1 MDHAGVMSGPVER
14 RWNRLGPLQW
24 WWVAA
29 AATLVV
35 FLGLGVGWSLWSQS
49 NGLAGAE
56 LVQAH
61 ADAIRTGLAAAAGT
75 GAALALLLAVR
86 RQRSTELALDL
97 QADDLAQKE
106 QVAAANA
113 HDAAERRITDLY
125 AKAVEQLG
133 SDKAPVRL
141 GGLHAL
147 ERLAH
152 GNESHRQTIVDVLC
166 AYLRMPYT
174 PNTRQ
179 IPRHVP
185 DLPEVYGSLRD
196 ISPPAQEPDREEY
209 EQREQERQVRQTAQ
223 RILASHLQ
231 PDRDSTG
238 QPSNPRF
245 WPNIDIDLTGAHLVD
260 FSLGHCEVTTLQC
273 NNTTFAGE
281 SVFRGLVCHLTLI
294 QGAKFIGGPTSDT
307 FMADFRGARFGFDA
321 WFSYTAFA
329 GQPRFHEDEFYSG
342 AHFGG
347 EASFKGAIFNNGARF
362 DGASFEKDVD
372 FTDARVRSSSNTE
385 RNWPDGW
392 VESSQPEPIGE
403 SSAENASQWHKLVQQ

>member
-1 MDHAGVMSGPVER
+1 
-14 RWNRLGPLQW
+14 
-24 WWVAA
+24 
-29 AATLVV
+29 
-35 FLGLGVGWSLWSQS
+35 LWSQS

-56 LVQAH
+56 LVQAR
-61 ADAIRTGLAAAAGT
+61 ADAIRTGLTAAAGT

-106 QVAAANA
+106 EVAAANA

-133 SDKAPVRL
+133 SEKAPVRL

-152 GNESHRQTIVDVLC
+152 DNESHRQTIVDVLC

-185 DLPEVYGSLRD
+185 DLPDVYGSSRD
-196 ISPPAQEPDREEY
+196 FPQPAQDSDREES
-209 EQREQERQVRQTAQ
+209 EQREQELQVRQTVQ

-231 PDRDSTG
+231 PNRDSTG
-238 QPSNPRF
+238 QSSNSKF

-260 FSLGHCEVTTLQC
+260 FSLGHCEVATLQC
-273 NNTTFAGE
+273 NDTTFAGE
-281 SVFRGLVCHLTLI
+281 SVFRGLVCNLTLI
-294 QGAKFIGGPTSDT
+294 QGARFIGGPTSDT
-307 FMADFRGARFGFDA
+307 FMADFRGAQFRFDA

-329 GQPRFHEDEFYSG
+329 GQSRFHEDEFYSG

-347 EASFKGAIFNNGARF
+347 EASFKGVIFNNGARF

-372 FTDARVRSSSNTE
+372 FTDARVRSNGNAQRS
-385 RNWPDGW
+385 WPDGW
-392 VESSQPEPIGE
+392 AESSQVEPIGGPF
-403 SSAENASQWHKLVQQ
+403 SENTSEWRKLVQQ